1 MKLKEYKQRE
11 TQNLNQTNKLSY
23 TKKPFK
29 EVFSKVSGIFDNV
42 DKYFNL
48 PKKMKDPTANKF
60 VLKVV
65 KEKDI

>member
-1 MKLKEYKQRE
+1 M
-11 TQNLNQTNKLSY
+11 QNLNHSTKLLH

-29 EVFSKVSGIFDNV
+29 EVFSKVSGIFDNL

-48 PKKMKDPTANKF
+48 PNKMKDQTSNKV